1 MSKVQQGQ
9 CRVDARE
16 MIPWYVNGTLS
27 DAEAALVR
35 EHIEAC
41 DDCRADVELHTRMRA
56 AAIENDVTPIVP
68 TTRAAELLSGEGTG
82 RGHATPGYG
91 FTRRRMATAAGF
103 SILVVAL
110 IVSLFFDRKLESP
123 NQQFETATSAG
134 PATNIDYVLQL
145 RFDENVSEQQ
155 RKGIVSQL
163 DDVVQWTTALNGDYE
178 VHVRLSA
185 PSLVALEQYQ
195 ERAES
200 IAGVHS
206 AEFTALQLPMR

>member
-1 MSKVQQGQ
+1 MSKVQPGQ
-9 CRVDARE
+9 CRDDVRE
-16 MIPWYVNGTLS
+16 MIPWYLNGTLS
-27 DAEAALVR
+27 DAEAACVR
-35 EHIEAC
+35 EHIKAC
-41 DDCRADVELHTRMRA
+41 DDCRADVELHTCMHA

-68 TTRAAELLSGEGTG
+68 TTGAADLLSGEGTG
-82 RGHATPGYG
+82 RGHPNLRYG
-91 FTRRRMATAAGF
+91 ITRRRIAIAAGF

-110 IVSLFFDRKLESP
+110 IVSLFVDQKLEGP
-123 NQQFETATSAG
+123 NQQFETATSAE

-155 RKGIVSQL
+155 RGEIVAQL
-163 DDVVQWTTALNGDYE
+163 DDVVKWTTALSGDFE
-178 VHVRLSA
+178 VHVRLST

-200 IAGVHS
+200 IAGVQS